1 MMLTKHELI
10 WVFLF
15 VAAFAL
21 PWQVHAECRVISG
34 PAMNLNYDYQRDRS
48 PGSPDPIAIVQFETI
63 LTCDDVAEG
72 EAWPLLVMSHTGSG
86 YSTQSTSNI
95 GMVNLLKGMQD
106 SVGFVWRNSVDGN
119 EKRMSYSHSE
129 NMERS
134 LTKSGNTIRVHD
146 DFYFYYITG
155 MLQPGRDISPSPINV
170 SYKNKS
176 GAYPL
181 YSLEFPSIPL
191 FARSCMLNT
200 ARMAIDYETIHAD
213 DLRSPDKEPLPQLVR
228 SQDLELVCDLGTNV
242 GFRVTP
248 AKQQMNNIML
258 MSDTLD
264 SSAKGVGVK
273 MRYKNMARS
282 QHEVRFGETL
292 HWGRTPETGPVSS
305 QKINIP
311 LEFYLVKTTL
321 EVNPGEFEATA
332 TLEMRYE

>member
-1 MMLTKHELI
+1 MLIKHELL

-15 VAAFAL
+15 IAAFAL

-34 PAMNLNYDYQRDRS
+34 PAMNLNYDYQRERS

-63 LTCDDVAEG
+63 LTCDDVSER

-86 YSTQSTSNI
+86 YSPQSTSNI

-146 DFYFYYITG
+146 FFYFYYISG
-155 MLQPGRDISPSPINV
+155 LLQPGRDIAPSPINV

-176 GAYPL
+176 GTFPI

-228 SQDLELVCDLGTNV
+228 SQDLKLVCDLGTNV

-264 SSAKGVGVK
+264 GSAKGVGVK
-273 MRYKNMARS
+273 MRYSNMAGT
-282 QHEVRFGETL
+282 QHEVHFGETL
-292 HWGRTPETGPVSS
+292 HWGRTIETGTPIT
-305 QKINIP
+305 QNINIP
-311 LEFYLVKTTL
+311 LEFYLVKTAS
-321 EVNPGEFEATA
+321 EVSPGKFEATA

>member
-1 MMLTKHELI
+1 MLTKHELI

-15 VAAFAL
+15 IAAFSL

-63 LTCDDVAEG
+63 LTCDDVSGG
-72 EAWPLLVMSHTGSG
+72 EAWPLLVMSHAGSG

-146 DFYFYYITG
+146 VFYFYYIAG

-282 QHEVRFGETL
+282 QREVRFGETL
-292 HWGRTPETGPVSS
+292 NWGRTPETGPVSS

-311 LEFYLVKTTL
+311 LEFYLVKTAL
-321 EVNPGEFEATA
+321 EVNLGEFEATA